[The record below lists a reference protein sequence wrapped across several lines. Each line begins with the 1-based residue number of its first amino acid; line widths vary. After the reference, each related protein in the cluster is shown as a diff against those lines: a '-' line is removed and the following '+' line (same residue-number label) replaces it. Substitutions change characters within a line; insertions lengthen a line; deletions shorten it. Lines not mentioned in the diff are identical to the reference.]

1 MIKAAIF
8 DLDGTLA
15 DTIEDMGNAVNT
27 VLSAHGFP
35 EHSVTLYKQMVG
47 NGFAMLMRRALPP
60 DIASPADGNEKLF
73 KTLLADAVSEY
84 SRRSLETTKP
94 FPGIEEL
101 LSVLSERNLL
111 CAVLSNKPDELT
123 KHMVGSL
130 FPKTPFVAVL
140 GDRAHAPRKPDPSTA
155 LEIARLAGASPEE
168 FAFIGDSGVD
178 MKTGVASGMLPLGA
192 SWGYRSIAELKEGGA
207 AGILAK
213 PSDFI
218 AYLAKD

>member
-1 MIKAAIF
+1 MIKAVIF

-15 DTIEDMGNAVNT
+15 DTIDDMGNAVNA

-35 EHSVTLYKQMVG
+35 EHNVNMYKQMVG
-47 NGFAMLMRRALPP
+47 NGFAVLMRRALPP
-60 DIASPADGNEKLF
+60 SIASPEDGNEELF
-73 KTLLADAVSEY
+73 ESLLAEAVSEY

-101 LSVLSERNLL
+101 LDVLSKKRLL
-111 CAVLSNKPDELT
+111 CSVLSNKPDELT
-123 KHMVGSL
+123 KHMVGAL
-130 FPKTPFVAVL
+130 FPKISFLAVR

-155 LEIARLAGASPEE
+155 LEIAKRAGVSPGE

-192 SWGYRSIAELKEGGA
+192 SWGYRSIAELEEGGA
-207 AGILAK
+207 AGILFK
-213 PSDFI
+213 PSDFF
-218 AYLAKD
+218 AYLDKT